1 MQKEQQ
7 YKLAVEYMV
16 DAINLILSE
25 QINEYYDYIIGE
37 WKRYMNNILILLL
50 QDKKSVNI
58 LMSIEELVDK
68 INDKLYNKLWKYFLE
83 NVTEPKPKDE
93 IIKDIDDFLYESNV
107 MYFILNKDTNMNSI
121 INLLGYLKRTVDK
134 L

>member
-16 DAINLILSE
+16 DVINLILSE

-37 WKRYMNNILILLL
+37 WKRYMNNILIL
-50 QDKKSVNI
+50 QDKKSANI

>member
-1 MQKEQQ
+1 
-7 YKLAVEYMV
+7 
-16 DAINLILSE
+16 
-25 QINEYYDYIIGE
+25 
-37 WKRYMNNILILLL
+37 MNNILIL
-50 QDKKSVNI
+50 QDKKSANI
-58 LMSIEELVDK
+58 IISIEELVDK

-107 MYFILNKDTNMNSI
+107 MYFILNKDANMNSI

>member
-16 DAINLILSE
+16 DVINLILSE
-25 QINEYYDYIIGE
+25 QINECYDYIIGE
-37 WKRYMNNILILLL
+37 WKRYMNNILIL
-50 QDKKSVNI
+50 QDKKSANI

>member
-1 MQKEQQ
+1 MNKEQQ

-37 WKRYMNNILILLL
+37 WKRYMNNILIL
-50 QDKKSVNI
+50 QDKKSANI

>member
-1 MQKEQQ
+1 MNKEQQ
-7 YKLAVEYMV
+7 YKLAVEDML

-37 WKRYMNNILILLL
+37 WKRYMNNILIL
-50 QDKKSVNI
+50 QDKKSANI

>member
-1 MQKEQQ
+1 
-7 YKLAVEYMV
+7 
-16 DAINLILSE
+16 
-25 QINEYYDYIIGE
+25 
-37 WKRYMNNILILLL
+37 MNNILIL
-50 QDKKSVNI
+50 QDKKSANI
-58 LMSIEELVDK
+58 IISIEELVDK

-83 NVTEPKPKDE
+83 NVTEPKTKDE

-107 MYFILNKDTNMNSI
+107 MYFILNKNSNMNSV

>member
-1 MQKEQQ
+1 
-7 YKLAVEYMV
+7 
-16 DAINLILSE
+16 
-25 QINEYYDYIIGE
+25 
-37 WKRYMNNILILLL
+37 MNNILIL
-50 QDKKSVNI
+50 QDKKSANI

>member
-1 MQKEQQ
+1 
-7 YKLAVEYMV
+7 
-16 DAINLILSE
+16 
-25 QINEYYDYIIGE
+25 
-37 WKRYMNNILILLL
+37 MNNILIL
-50 QDKKSVNI
+50 QDKKSANI
-58 LMSIEELVDK
+58 IISIEELVDK

-83 NVTEPKPKDE
+83 NVTEPKTKDE

-107 MYFILNKDTNMNSI
+107 MYFILNKDANMNSI

>member
-1 MQKEQQ
+1 
-7 YKLAVEYMV
+7 
-16 DAINLILSE
+16 
-25 QINEYYDYIIGE
+25 
-37 WKRYMNNILILLL
+37 MNNILIL
-50 QDKKSVNI
+50 QDKKSANI
-58 LMSIEELVDK
+58 IISIEELVHK

-83 NVTEPKPKDE
+83 NVTEPKTKDE

-107 MYFILNKDTNMNSI
+107 MYFILNKDANMNSI

>member
-1 MQKEQQ
+1 
-7 YKLAVEYMV
+7 
-16 DAINLILSE
+16 
-25 QINEYYDYIIGE
+25 
-37 WKRYMNNILILLL
+37 MNNILIL
-50 QDKKSVNI
+50 QDKKSANI
-58 LMSIEELVDK
+58 IISIEELVDK

-83 NVTEPKPKDE
+83 NVTEPKTKDE

-107 MYFILNKDTNMNSI
+107 MYFILNKDSNMNSV

>member
-1 MQKEQQ
+1 MNKEQQ
-7 YKLAVEYMV
+7 YKLAVKYMV

-37 WKRYMNNILILLL
+37 WERYMNNILIL
-50 QDKKSVNI
+50 QDKKSANI

>member
-1 MQKEQQ
+1 
-7 YKLAVEYMV
+7 
-16 DAINLILSE
+16 
-25 QINEYYDYIIGE
+25 
-37 WKRYMNNILILLL
+37 MNNILIL
-50 QDKKSVNI
+50 QDKKSANI
-58 LMSIEELVDK
+58 IISIEELVYK

-83 NVTEPKPKDE
+83 NVTEPKTKDE

-107 MYFILNKDTNMNSI
+107 MYFILNKNSNMNSV

>member
-1 MQKEQQ
+1 
-7 YKLAVEYMV
+7 
-16 DAINLILSE
+16 
-25 QINEYYDYIIGE
+25 
-37 WKRYMNNILILLL
+37 MNNILIL
-50 QDKKSVNI
+50 QDKKSANI
-58 LMSIEELVDK
+58 IISIEELVDN

-83 NVTEPKPKDE
+83 NVTEPKTKDE

-107 MYFILNKDTNMNSI
+107 MYFILNKNSNMNSV